1 MSTATLS
8 RPGEFAG
15 IKLPERKIEGHQS
28 GGQGFFCVWH
38 GLTFG
43 RFLKLMAERPPL
55 HWKWSLKLASIGAA
69 SVVNSLESAVE
80 HLRFG
85 RAIAE
90 TQIVEPPVFIL
101 GHWRSGTTLLH
112 NLMSLDPQFVYP
124 NMYEV
129 LFPTHF
135 LTTENLVTRLT
146 NSLVPKTRP
155 MDNMPAAW
163 SMTQEDEL
171 ALLLLSGHS
180 CYRMMAFQGDRTKY
194 GAYFDVNDMPL
205 NEQAEWKRDLLY
217 FMKKLTFKHR
227 RAILLKSPGHTFRVA
242 TLISMFPRAKFIYI
256 HRNPYEVYRSSL
268 HLRRTVYTDNSL
280 SVPNFEGYEEDT
292 LKTYE
297 NCIRTYERTKHLI
310 PPGQLHELRFSDL
323 EADPLGEM
331 RRVYEAIHLS
341 GWEQVEP
348 AIRAQLPDHQQYR
361 KNSFSMD
368 DAAKRRLYERLGWM
382 FELYGY
388 PSDLD
393 EPAMHR
399 AGVASD
405 VRS

>member
-15 IKLPERKIEGHQS
+15 IKLPDRQVAGNQS

-43 RFLKLMAERPPL
+43 RFLRLMAERPPL

-80 HLRFG
+80 QLRFG

-90 TQIVEPPVFIL
+90 TQITEPPVFIL

-135 LTTENLVTRLT
+135 LTTEKFVTRLT

-163 SMTQEDEL
+163 NMTQEDEL

-180 CYRMMAFQGDRTKY
+180 CYRMMAFQGDRAKY
-194 GAYFDVNDMPL
+194 EAYFDVNDMPP
-205 NEQAEWKRDLLY
+205 NEQSEWKADLLY
-217 FMKKLTFKHR
+217 FMKKLTYKHR

-242 TLISMFPRAKFIYI
+242 TLVEMFPHAKFVYI

-268 HLRRTVYTDNSL
+268 HLRRAVYTDNSL

-292 LKTYE
+292 LSTYE
-297 NCIRTYERTKHLI
+297 SCIRTYERTKQLI

-331 RRVYEAIHLS
+331 RRVYDAIHLS
-341 GWEQVEP
+341 GWDRVEP

-368 DAAKRRLYERLGWM
+368 DATKRRLHERLGWM

-388 PSDLD
+388 PSGLD
-393 EPAMHR
+393 DSVTHQA
-399 AGVASD
+399 ATVG
-405 VRS
+405 